1 MAPAVPLLLM
11 AAGTMV
17 SAIATR
23 NKLKF
28 QSKLARQNADQQRA
42 EGALEA
48 QRHERETGRRIGA
61 IAATV
66 GASGATFS
74 GTPLSVLADEATEAE
89 ENRLL
94 ILAGAESAARR
105 SNAQADALSR
115 QATAELVSGAFETG
129 STLLTA
135 SAKLKRADSDMTAP
149 GGPK

>member
-1 MAPAVPLLLM
+1 MAPVPVLLM
-11 AAGTMV
+11 VAGGMAAAGSMV
-17 SAIATR
+17 SAIGTR
-23 NKLKF
+23 NQLKF

-61 IAATV
+61 IAATI

-105 SNAQADALSR
+105 SSAQADALSR
-115 QATAELVSGAFETG
+115 QATGALVSGAFEAG

-135 SAKLKRADSDMTAP
+135 SAKSKLADAEMEA
-149 GGPK
+149 